1 MIEGGH
7 LPCSARECS
16 GHRLGAFV
24 VAAATHRRNCPEKFP
39 VQNRV
44 AMLEFAPTAPNT
56 YDWAPVFTAEPPAP
70 ENNRARR
77 RSCASARTQRR
88 HTMIPTGTINEI
100 LQQKGNV
107 AWDISPDA
115 TVFEAIEKM
124 AEKNIGALLVIECGK
139 LVGIISERDYTR
151 KVALKG
157 KSSKEARVREI
168 LSGSVMA
175 VTPNHSVEESM
186 RLMTE
191 HRIRHLPVLEGDKI
205 AGVVSIGDLVNWII
219 SAQSTTIRQLET
231 YITGYPG

>member
-1 MIEGGH
+1 
-7 LPCSARECS
+7 
-16 GHRLGAFV
+16 
-24 VAAATHRRNCPEKFP
+24 
-39 VQNRV
+39 
-44 AMLEFAPTAPNT
+44 
-56 YDWAPVFTAEPPAP
+56 
-70 ENNRARR
+70 
-77 RSCASARTQRR
+77 
-88 HTMIPTGTINEI
+88 MIPTGTINEI

-124 AEKNIGALLVIECGK
+124 AEKNIGALLVIERGK

-175 VTPNHSVEESM
+175 VTPNHSVEECM